1 MSFILTFFRAP
12 GVSTVQQAA
21 DFKYRPPSPLPEPT
35 GHFAAFVERISE
47 YYPDLSDDQEAQDRN
62 LWPEGLSHDP
72 SCGPVVNVLV
82 NSDMMDP
89 GVMAVIARQ
98 ASLSGLQIL
107 DEQNGLLYGPGLYF
121 VGTDGGMPQRLPEV
135 TPYARSVMTENIRGL
150 RLRDGQRRIAAHLAE
165 GLGAGFIVVD
175 GDHETF
181 VRREHGD
188 LHQIIAIQVMRSS
201 EQPGRARVYV
211 RLGFASEALTAVWLP
226 LLPSSFRARKERLDR
241 ADGGMAMQLSWFLP
255 SLTTGDPAQSIS
267 LNARSEMS
275 FADTPQLEHLLAE
288 AQTWSASRLLP
299 FLDGIRSVAD
309 LHRLSIHDEGLRHF
323 GQGRL
328 GFPDYPTVLTLA
340 RLAGTDTLA
349 AYAGA
354 CRNNPDLKRL
364 CSLFNDSTGA
374 HIDQLVE
381 GLRVLAQE

>member
-1 MSFILTFFRAP
+1 MSFILTLFRAP

-21 DFKYRPPSPLPEPT
+21 DFKYRPTSPVTEPT

-47 YYPDLSDDQEAQDRN
+47 YYPDLSDDEEAQDRN
-62 LWPEGLSHDP
+62 LWPEGLSTDP
-72 SCGPVVNVLV
+72 GFGPVVNLLV
-82 NSDMMDP
+82 NTDMMDP

-121 VGTDGGMPQRLPEV
+121 VGMDGGMPQRLPEV

-150 RLRDGQRRIAAHLAE
+150 RLLDCQRRIAAHLAK
-165 GLGAGFIVVD
+165 GLNAGFTVVD
-175 GDHETF
+175 GDHDTF
-181 VRREHGD
+181 VRRELGE
-188 LHQIIAIQVMRSS
+188 LHQIIGIQVMRSV

-211 RLGFASEALTAVWLP
+211 RLGFASEALAAVWLP

-241 ADGGMAMQLSWFLP
+241 ADGGVAMQVSWFLP

-267 LNARSEMS
+267 LTARSETS
-275 FADTPQLEHLLAE
+275 FADTPQLDHLLAE

-299 FLDGIRSVAD
+299 VLDGIRSVAD
-309 LHRLSIHDEGLRHF
+309 LRRLCIHDEGLRHF
-323 GQGRL
+323 GRGRL
-328 GFPDYPTVLTLA
+328 SFPVYPTMLTLA
-340 RLAGTDTLA
+340 QQAGTDTLS

-354 CRNNPDLKRL
+354 CRANPDLERL
-364 CSLFNDSTGA
+364 CSLFKDPTGA
-374 HIDQLVE
+374 HIDQLVQ
-381 GLRVLAQE
+381 GLRALAKE